1 MATQQE
7 CSQFWAKKLI
17 EEGVFQGLPDAK
29 SKQAELEY
37 EKSCGMYDP
46 KVLECIYLKA
56 DVDTKT
62 SMYANQNLMYFE
74 TSKTF
79 SKESLDKA
87 RKLYEDKGCVK
98 IIEKY
103 RQAELGK
110 VAEKFSTLDKAR
122 IEEESK
128 YETKQRIFFGGLVLI
143 AGVIIITMFSKK
155 E

>member
-37 EKSCGMYDP
+37 KQKCGMYDP

-62 SMYANQNLMYFE
+62 SLYGNQGLMYFE
-74 TSKTF
+74 SGKTF
-79 SKESLDKA
+79 KKESLDQA

-98 IIEKY
+98 VIEQY

-110 VAEKFSTLDKAR
+110 VAGKFSGLDKAR

-128 YETKQRIFFGGLVLI
+128 YQTKQRIFFGGLVLI
-143 AGVIIITMFSKK
+143 AGIVVITMFGKNK
-155 E
+155 